1 MAKPFHELRERL
13 LRAGVAPRHV
23 RRYLAELSDHLADLR
38 AEEERAGRSHADA
51 QRTALARLGSVDDL
65 SRAMEEKRQLRSWS
79 ARAPWA
85 VFGVA
90 PLLLMLAAYFVAC
103 FILWS
108 GWKIFMPGAITP
120 FAEQI
125 TGPIYGL
132 ENIYF
137 QTGRMIYFGAPIF
150 IGWAV
155 GLVAAR
161 QRLKALWP
169 LIGLAIIALIG
180 SAAQVHAIRPSAS
193 GSGGNVSMSFV
204 LGTCP
209 QNLFLAVGY
218 CPQDFSLSLLH
229 AGVFFLLAV
238 APYILWRIRAAFVP
252 A

>member
-38 AEEERAGRSHADA
+38 AEEERAGRSRADA
-51 QRTALARLGSVDDL
+51 GRAALMRLGSVDDL
-65 SRAMEEKRQLRSWS
+65 ARAMEEKPQLRSWC

-90 PLLLMLAAYFVAC
+90 PLLLMLAAYFVAG

-108 GWKIFMPGAITP
+108 GWKMFMPGAITP
-120 FAEQI
+120 FGGQVP
-125 TGPIYGL
+125 GPIYGL

-150 IGWAV
+150 IGWAI
-155 GLVAAR
+155 GFVAAR

-169 LIGLAIIALIG
+169 VIGLAIVALIG
-180 SAAQVHAIRPSAS
+180 SAARVHAVRPAAS
-193 GSGGNVSMSFV
+193 GSGGHVSMSFV
-204 LGTCP
+204 LGSCP
-209 QNLFLAVGY
+209 QNFSLVVGS

-229 AGVFFLLAV
+229 AGVFFSLAV
-238 APYILWRIRAAFVP
+238 APYILWRLRAAFFP